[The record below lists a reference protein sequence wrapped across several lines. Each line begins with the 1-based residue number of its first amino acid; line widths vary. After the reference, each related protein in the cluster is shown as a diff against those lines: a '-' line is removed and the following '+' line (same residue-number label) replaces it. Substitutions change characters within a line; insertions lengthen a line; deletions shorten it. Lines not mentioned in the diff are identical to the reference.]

1 MKNWN
6 ERTTPMVEK
15 NTLQKTQIRSVFFTE
30 KFWPPDLDWSFFQA
44 FPFGQHIQRQQQ
56 SPEDMPD
63 KMPEDMPDRLSDT
76 MSDISDRVPEYMP
89 DIMPTTSS
97 KKGGPWWPWLKV
109 AQVTMCRQ
117 GVMCRQGAM
126 RRQGV
131 VTMRRQGVMRRQGA
145 MRRQGMCRHNASS
158 GGSGSSPMCR
168 HNTSSASAPNVRPK
182 LRVPCIYIYI
192 YKKTIITYIYIN

>member
-1 MKNWN
+1 
-6 ERTTPMVEK
+6 MVEK

-30 KFWPPDLDWSFFQA
+30 KIWPPDLDWSFFQA
-44 FPFGQHIQRQQQ
+44 GPFGQHIQRQQQ

-89 DIMPTTSS
+89 DIMP
-97 KKGGPWWPWLKV
+97 WWPWLKV
-109 AQVTMCRQ
+109 AQVTMC
-117 GVMCRQGAM
+117 
-126 RRQGV
+126 
-131 VTMRRQGVMRRQGA
+131 RQGVMRRQGA

-182 LRVPCIYIYI
+182 LRVPCIYIY
-192 YKKTIITYIYIN
+192 KQ